1 MKDFGGKLA
10 VITGGGTGMG
20 RALCR
25 QLVAEGC
32 DVATCD
38 VLDDNLAETKR
49 LCEQV
54 AAQGRIVSIHHCD
67 VADEDQVAE
76 FRDAV
81 KSEHDADHID
91 LLFNNAGIGG
101 GASFVSGERDEWER
115 TFDIC
120 WFGVY
125 YCARAFMP
133 LLFASKDAHM
143 VNTSSVNGF
152 WATLGPH
159 SAHSAY
165 SAAKFAVKGF
175 SEALITDFA
184 RNAPHVK
191 VSVVMPGHIGTSI
204 AINSGLIMRGEANR
218 ESGGESARSAED
230 LARWRERYV
239 AMGMLEEDATD
250 DQLREMI
257 AEMGRSFRDN
267 APTSAEQAAS
277 IILDGVREERWR
289 ILVGDDARRLDEMV
303 RETPEEAYTEAFI
316 ERLRET
322 AEWNIGTRAWQRGS
336 QSATD

>member
-38 VLDDNLAETKR
+38 VLDDNLAETKS
-49 LCEQV
+49 LCEQE
-54 AAQGRIVSIHHCD
+54 ASQGRVISVHHCD
-67 VADEDQVAE
+67 VADEDQVND

-81 KSEHDADHID
+81 KSVHDADHVD

-101 GASFVSGERDEWER
+101 GASFVDGDRDEWER
-115 TFDIC
+115 TFNIC

-125 YCARAFMP
+125 NCARAFVP
-133 LLFASKDAHM
+133 LLVASPEAHL

-152 WATLGPH
+152 WATLGPQ
-159 SAHSAY
+159 STHSAY

-175 SEALITDFA
+175 TEALVTDFA
-184 RNAPHVK
+184 NNAPHVK

-204 AINSGLIMRGEANR
+204 GINSRRIIGERNPAQM
-218 ESGGESARSAED
+218 
-230 LARWRERYV
+230 RERFQ
-239 AMGMLEEDATD
+239 ALGWIDESTTGE
-250 DQLREMI
+250 QLVEMVE
-257 AEMGRSFRDN
+257 AVGRSFRDN
-267 APTSAEQAAS
+267 APTTAEQAAS

-289 ILVGDDARRLDEMV
+289 ILVGDDAHLIDRMV
-303 RETPEEAYTEAFI
+303 REAPEEAYGEAFM
-316 ERLRET
+316 EKLRAST
-322 AEWNIGTRAWQRGS
+322 EWNIS
-336 QSATD
+336 

>member
-10 VITGGGTGMG
+10 VVTGGGSGMG

-25 QLVAEGC
+25 QLAAEGC

-38 VLDDNLAETKR
+38 VLDDNLAETKQ

-54 AAQGRIVSIHHCD
+54 AGQGRIVSIHHCD
-67 VADEDQVAE
+67 VADEDEVAE

-81 KSEHDADHID
+81 KSQHDADHID

-101 GASFVSGERDEWER
+101 GASFVSGEREEWER

-133 LLFASKDAHM
+133 LLFASKEAHM

-204 AINSGLIMRGEANR
+204 AINSGIIMRGGT
-218 ESGGESARSAED
+218 GGDERPAPED
-230 LARWRERYV
+230 LKRWRERYV
-239 AMGMLEEDATD
+239 AMGLLD
-250 DQLREMI
+250 DGASDEQLREMI
-257 AEMGRSFRDN
+257 AEMGRNFRDN

-289 ILVGDDARRLDEMV
+289 ILVGDDAQRLDEMV

-322 AEWNIGTRAWQRGS
+322 AEWNVGAGVLRRGS

>member
-10 VITGGGTGMG
+10 VVTGGGSGMG

-25 QLVAEGC
+25 QLAAEGC

-38 VLDDNLAETKR
+38 VLDDNLAETKQ

-54 AAQGRIVSIHHCD
+54 AGQGRIVSIHHCD
-67 VADEDQVAE
+67 VADEDEVAE

-81 KSEHDADHID
+81 KSQHDADHID

-101 GASFVSGERDEWER
+101 GASFVSGEREEWER

-204 AINSGLIMRGEANR
+204 AINSGIIMRGGK
-218 ESGGESARSAED
+218 GGDERPAPED
-230 LARWRERYV
+230 LKRWRERYV
-239 AMGMLEEDATD
+239 AMGLLDEDASD
-250 DQLREMI
+250 ERLREMI
-257 AEMGRSFRDN
+257 AEMGRNFRDN

-289 ILVGDDARRLDEMV
+289 ILVGDDAQRLDEMV

-322 AEWNIGTRAWQRGS
+322 AEWNVGTGVLQRRA